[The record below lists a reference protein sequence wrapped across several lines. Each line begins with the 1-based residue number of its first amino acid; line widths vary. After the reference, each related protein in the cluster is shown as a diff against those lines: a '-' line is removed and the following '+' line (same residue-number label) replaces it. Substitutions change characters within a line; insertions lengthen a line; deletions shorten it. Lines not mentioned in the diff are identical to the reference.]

1 MVREGQVVLFKFPY
15 TDQMEGK
22 LRPALVIRK
31 VTGPHDDWL
40 ICMIS
45 SQLSQGIDG
54 FDEFLSE
61 KDGDFRQSGLKQASV
76 IRIGRLAVVQKM
88 ILLGAIGD
96 ISAERLRQIKGKLS
110 DWLLGR

>member
-22 LRPALVIRK
+22 LRPALVVRK
-31 VTGPHDDWL
+31 VPGPHDDWL
-40 ICMIS
+40 ICMVS

-61 KDGDFRQSGLKQASV
+61 EDGDFRQSGLKQASV
-76 IRIGRLAVVQKM
+76 VRIGRLAVVQKT
-88 ILLGAIGD
+88 ILLGATGD
-96 ISAERLRQIKGKLS
+96 ISPERLRRIKGKLS
-110 DWLLGR
+110 DWLLAR